1 MITVNGVE
9 IFFFSSDSETV
20 YTKAAQNVLNK
31 YGYKLTPEL
40 KQRVVGRPSNMLAR
54 TMIEEF
60 SLQVDEDDFVASYDS
75 EAHDMLD
82 NVPLM
87 PGAERLLVHLHN
99 ERIPMAIATSSFKDS
114 FQHKAKSHCDILSV
128 MHHIVCGNDSE
139 LQNGKPAPDI
149 YLLAAS
155 RFPRPVQPHCCL
167 VFEDSP
173 AGLRAGC
180 AAGMQVVMTPD
191 PLVPPELLVGAT
203 QVLPS
208 MECFQPEQFGL
219 PPFDYKEQ
227 FTFG

>member
-1 MITVNGVE
+1 MVNGVE
-9 IFFFSSDSETV
+9 IFSDSEKL
-20 YTKAAQNVLNK
+20 YTKAVQNVLNRF
-31 YGYKLTPEL
+31 GHTITTEL
-40 KQRVVGRPSNMLAR
+40 KQRVVGRPSNSLAR
-54 TMIEEF
+54 TLIDEFRLEVEEN
-60 SLQVDEDDFVASYDS
+60 DFVTSYDN
-75 EAHDMLD
+75 EAKGLLND
-82 NVPLM
+82 VPLM

-114 FQHKAKSHCDILSV
+114 FQHKAQSHCDILSV

-139 LQNGKPAPDI
+139 LKHGKPAPDI

-155 RFPRPVQPHCCL
+155 RFARPVHPHCCL

-173 AGLRAGC
+173 AGLQAGR

-191 PLVPPELLVGAT
+191 PLVSSELLKDAT

-208 MECFQPEQFGL
+208 LECFQPEQFGL
-219 PPFDYKEQ
+219 PPYDYKEQ